1 MTCIVGLAHQG
12 KVYVGGD
19 SAGVDQSFS
28 LAVRAD
34 RKVFRNGE
42 MVFGIAGSFRVG
54 NLLQHR
60 LVVPQR
66 EENVDLFRYMVTDFI
81 DAVRKTMH
89 DGGIMLKEDNLESME
104 GDFLCAVGG
113 RIFVVYGDMQVG
125 ENLEPYVCIGVGG
138 PIAEGVMFALSPDRV
153 TGFTPEE
160 RVRIALEAAEEHSG
174 GVRGPFHIEVAE

>member
-1 MTCIVGLAHQG
+1 MTCIVGLAHKG

-19 SAGVDQSFS
+19 SAGVDLSFS

-60 LVVPQR
+60 LVVPKR
-66 EENVDLFRYMVTDFI
+66 DENVDLFKYMVTDFI

-125 ENLEPYVCIGVGG
+125 ENLEPYVCIGCGG
-138 PIAEGVMFALSPDRV
+138 PIAEGSMYSTAKVKTMKPEARV
-153 TGFTPEE
+153 KL
-160 RVRIALEAAEEHSG
+160 ALEAAEEHSG
-174 GVRGPFHIEVAE
+174 GVRAPFHIEVAE